1 MKLTEGVDYRV
12 RYVEFPNTGSPSVA
26 VSNGDGT
33 YTVYVNTRFSIE
45 EQARG
50 LRHELEH
57 LEGGHFERSGDDL
70 AALESAA
77 DGLLKLVH
85 PSGRSRRKRSGG
97 RDIPLY
103 ADGDELLEDILNR
116 VSPESL
122 RLLREAGLIPSR
134 GDDTAQ

>member
-1 MKLTEGVDYRV
+1 MKLIEGVDYRV
-12 RYVEFPNTGSPSVA
+12 RYVEFPNTGSPSVS

-77 DGLLKLVH
+77 DGLLK
-85 PSGRSRRKRSGG
+85 GG
-97 RDIPLY
+97 IYRCTPT
-103 ADGDELLEDILNR
+103 GTNCWR
-116 VSPESL
+116 
-122 RLLREAGLIPSR
+122 
-134 GDDTAQ
+134 TF

>member
-1 MKLTEGVDYRV
+1 MKLIEGVDYRV

-77 DGLLKLVH
+77 DSLLKLVP
-85 PSGRSRRKRSGG
+85 PSGRSRRKRSVG

>member
-1 MKLTEGVDYRV
+1 MKLTEGIDYRV

-77 DGLLKLVH
+77 DGLLKLVP
-85 PSGRSRRKRSGG
+85 PSGHSRRKRSGG

>member
-1 MKLTEGVDYRV
+1 MKLIEGVDYRV

-77 DGLLKLVH
+77 DGLLKLVP
-85 PSGRSRRKRSGG
+85 PSGRGRLKRSGG

>member
-1 MKLTEGVDYRV
+1 MKLIEGVDYRV

-77 DGLLKLVH
+77 DGLLKLVP
-85 PSGRSRRKRSGG
+85 PSGCSRRKRSGG

>member
-1 MKLTEGVDYRV
+1 MKLIEGVDYRV
-12 RYVEFPNTGSPSVA
+12 RYVEFPNTGSPSVT

-77 DGLLKLVH
+77 DGLLKLVP
-85 PSGRSRRKRSGG
+85 PSGRGRRKRSGG

>member
-1 MKLTEGVDYRV
+1 MKLIEGVDYRV

-77 DGLLKLVH
+77 DGLLKLVL

>member
-77 DGLLKLVH
+77 DGLLKLVP
-85 PSGRSRRKRSGG
+85 PSGRGRLKRSGG

-134 GDDTAQ
+134 GDDTTQ

>member
-1 MKLTEGVDYRV
+1 MKLIEGVDYRV

-26 VSNGDGT
+26 V
-33 YTVYVNTRFSIE
+33 SIE

-77 DGLLKLVH
+77 DGLLKLVP
-85 PSGRSRRKRSGG
+85 PSGRSLRKRSGG

>member
-1 MKLTEGVDYRV
+1 MKLIEGVDYRV

-70 AALESAA
+70 AALESVA
-77 DGLLKLVH
+77 DGLLKLVP
-85 PSGRSRRKRSGG
+85 PSGRGRRKCSGG

>member
-1 MKLTEGVDYRV
+1 MKLIEGVDYRV

-77 DGLLKLVH
+77 DGLLKLVP

-103 ADGDELLEDILNR
+103 ADGDELLGDILNR

>member
-1 MKLTEGVDYRV
+1 MKLIEGVDYRV

-57 LEGGHFERSGDDL
+57 LDGHLYTEHIDRFLTDEEVVAYYREQGYDIEELPEESGEK
-70 AALESAA
+70 A
-77 DGLLKLVH
+77 
-85 PSGRSRRKRSGG
+85 
-97 RDIPLY
+97 
-103 ADGDELLEDILNR
+103 
-116 VSPESL
+116 
-122 RLLREAGLIPSR
+122 
-134 GDDTAQ
+134 

>member
-1 MKLTEGVDYRV
+1 MKLIEGVDYRV

-57 LEGGHFERSGDDL
+57 LEGGHFERSSDDL

-77 DGLLKLVH
+77 DGLLKLVP
-85 PSGRSRRKRSGG
+85 PSGRGRRKRSGG

-103 ADGDELLEDILNR
+103 ADGDELLEDILNW

>member
-1 MKLTEGVDYRV
+1 MKLIEGVDYRV

-57 LEGGHFERSGDDL
+57 LEGGHFERSSDDL

-77 DGLLKLVH
+77 DGLLKLVP
-85 PSGRSRRKRSGG
+85 PSGRGRRKRSGG

-103 ADGDELLEDILNR
+103 TDGDELLEDILNR

>member
-1 MKLTEGVDYRV
+1 MKLIEGVDYRV

-57 LEGGHFERSGDDL
+57 LERSGDDL

-77 DGLLKLVH
+77 DGLLKLVP

-103 ADGDELLEDILNR
+103 AAGDELLEDILNR

-122 RLLREAGLIPSR
+122 RLLREAGLIPNR

>member
-1 MKLTEGVDYRV
+1 MKLIEGVDYRV

-77 DGLLKLVH
+77 DGLLKLVP
-85 PSGRSRRKRSGG
+85 PSGRARRKRSGG

-103 ADGDELLEDILNR
+103 TDGDELLEDILNR

>member
-1 MKLTEGVDYRV
+1 MCIRD
-12 RYVEFPNTGSPSVA
+12 SS
-26 VSNGDGT
+26 S
-33 YTVYVNTRFSIE
+33 
-45 EQARG
+45 
-50 LRHELEH
+50 
-57 LEGGHFERSGDDL
+57 DDL

-77 DGLLKLVH
+77 DGLLKLVP

>member
-1 MKLTEGVDYRV
+1 MKLIEGVDYRV

-77 DGLLKLVH
+77 DGLLKLVP
-85 PSGRSRRKRSGG
+85 PSGRVRRKRSGG

>member
-1 MKLTEGVDYRV
+1 MKLIEGVDYRV

-57 LEGGHFERSGDDL
+57 LEGGHFERSSDDL

-77 DGLLKLVH
+77 DGLLKLVP
-85 PSGRSRRKRSGG
+85 PSGCSRRKRSGG

>member
-1 MKLTEGVDYRV
+1 MKLIEGVDYRV

-77 DGLLKLVH
+77 DGLLKLVP
-85 PSGRSRRKRSGG
+85 PSARSRRKRSGG

>member
-1 MKLTEGVDYRV
+1 MKLIEGVDYRV

-57 LEGGHFERSGDDL
+57 LEGGHFERSSDDL

-77 DGLLKLVH
+77 DGLLKLVP
-85 PSGRSRRKRSGG
+85 PSGRGRRKRSGG

-122 RLLREAGLIPSR
+122 RLLRAAGLIPSR

>member
-1 MKLTEGVDYRV
+1 MKLIEGVDYRV

-33 YTVYVNTRFSIE
+33 YTVYVKTRFSIE

-77 DGLLKLVH
+77 DGLLKLVP
-85 PSGRSRRKRSGG
+85 PSGRGRLKRSGG

>member
-77 DGLLKLVH
+77 DGLLKLVP

-122 RLLREAGLIPSR
+122 RLLREAGLIPSC

>member
-77 DGLLKLVH
+77 DGLLKLV
-85 PSGRSRRKRSGG
+85 PPLGRSRRKRSGG

>member
-1 MKLTEGVDYRV
+1 MKLIEGVDYRV

-57 LEGGHFERSGDDL
+57 LEGGHFERSSDDL

-77 DGLLKLVH
+77 DGLLKLVP
-85 PSGRSRRKRSGG
+85 PSGRGRRKRSGG
-97 RDIPLY
+97 RYIPLY

>member
-1 MKLTEGVDYRV
+1 MKLIEGVDYRV

-77 DGLLKLVH
+77 DGLLKLVP
-85 PSGRSRRKRSGG
+85 PSGRGRLKRSGG

-134 GDDTAQ
+134 GDDTTQ

>member
-1 MKLTEGVDYRV
+1 MKLIEGVDYRV

-77 DGLLKLVH
+77 DGLLKLVP
-85 PSGRSRRKRSGG
+85 PSGRGRLKRSGG

-122 RLLREAGLIPSR
+122 RLLREAGLIPNR